1 MNGEQLSGGGFAKQ
15 QIIICSVEWV
25 RSWLAWNLNGI
36 IFFFIFFFFLGPT
49 KTLSRAKLLVS
60 FDPSSTAQA
69 RTLHG
74 GETAS
79 GGNT

>member
-1 MNGEQLSGGGFAKQ
+1 VNGEQLSGGGFAKQ

-36 IFFFIFFFFLGPT
+36 NFFYFHFFLGPT
-49 KTLSRAKLLVS
+49 KILSRAKLLVS

-69 RTLHG
+69 GTLHG
-74 GETAS
+74 GETPS